1 MDDRVLGAGILLGSL
16 LGMAIYFWLVFLSP
30 WAWLIVQLSAFLA
43 VAAVL
48 VILAWIGYTLATT
61 PSPEPLEGFGEDIE
75 HVEPETTE
83 EEEEAPKG

>member
-61 PSPEPLEGFGEDIE
+61 PSPEPLEGFGEDFE
-75 HVEPETTE
+75 PVEPETTE